1 MTRQYLQ
8 AAQTVLDTG
17 TRKPNR
23 TGVDTISAFAVPM
36 RFDLRE
42 GFPLLT
48 TKKINWWHIVAE
60 NLWFLSGDRHVGF
73 LRKHDIKFWE
83 PWADEAGFVPSAYGN
98 FWRRFPVHPGVVWGD
113 DNAGDVMPADERS
126 YNDQLAWALG
136 ELRTN
141 PMSRRLVVSA
151 WAPGNAQTSK
161 LPPCHVLWA
170 LNTQNLRLDT
180 SHGTWHEGEVLSL
193 EAGADGQLRG
203 EAPMA
208 SPELVEPHLCLHLT
222 QRSCDMFLG
231 VPYNI
236 AGYAFILSVMA
247 HLAGMKPGIFSHMLV
262 DAHFYTAKPDG
273 SMAAGGTHGE
283 DDDALLD
290 HVPMIAE
297 QLKREPRQLPKLTI
311 ADSIRELDDLKALL
325 EAPKDEIL
333 DVFKLEGYDPHP
345 PIKGAV
351 AV

>member
-8 AAQTVLDTG
+8 AAQTILDTG

-23 TGVDTISAFAVPM
+23 TGVDTISAFALPM

-48 TKKINWWHIVAE
+48 TKKISWWHIVAE
-60 NLWFLSGDRHVGF
+60 NLWFLSGEKHIGF
-73 LRKHDIKFWE
+73 LKKAKVGIWDK
-83 PWADEAGFVPSAYGN
+83 WADEDGFVPSAYGN
-98 FWRRFPVHPGVVWGD
+98 FWRHFPVHELRTIDKAVTPPESELLVEL
-113 DNAGDVMPADERS
+113 PAPA
-126 YNDQLAWALG
+126 YNDQIAWALG
-136 ELRTN
+136 ELRKN

-151 WAPGNAQTSK
+151 WAPGNAQTSA
-161 LPPCHVLWA
+161 LPPCHTMWA
-170 LNTQNLRLDT
+170 LNTQNLP
-180 SHGTWHEGEVLSL
+180 WL
-193 EAGADGQLRG
+193 EPEATFRKDAGKPVDDL
-203 EAPMA
+203 
-208 SPELVEPHLCLHLT
+208 PHLCLHLT

-247 HLAGMKPGIFSHMLV
+247 HLAGMKPGIFSHMLI
-262 DAHFYTAKPDG
+262 DAHFYTCKPDG

-290 HVPMIAE
+290 HLPMIGE
-297 QLKREPRQLPKLTI
+297 QLQRGPRRLPRLTI
-311 ADSIRELDDLKALL
+311 SDSIRELDDLKALL